1 MDILEKK
8 EIKEI
13 MEKIENLTPW
23 DKADFLDVL
32 TDNII
37 DGYEFDEQTTLKER
51 ATLKE
56 RGYLNVNDT
65 DEIEDY
71 IKENYTDGELLD
83 LVNSDYD
90 VVEYVLSNGLASD
103 VFDELDADDIVD
115 LVSKKRHGVGDCL
128 DELFDNYKTRE
139 EAVDWL
145 SKRIERTFLKD

>member
-23 DKADFLDVL
+23 DKADFLDAL
-32 TDNII
+32 TDRII
-37 DGYEFDEQTTLKER
+37 DDYEFEEET
-51 ATLKE
+51 TLKE

-83 LVNSDYD
+83 LVRSDYEL
-90 VVEYVLSNGLASD
+90 VEYVLSNGLASD
-103 VFDELDADDIVD
+103 VFDELDADDIVN

-128 DELFDNYKTRE
+128 DELFDNSKTRE

>member
-37 DGYEFDEQTTLKER
+37 DDYEFEEET
-51 ATLKE
+51 TLKE

-83 LVNSDYD
+83 LVNSDYEL
-90 VVEYVLSNGLASD
+90 VEYVLRNGLASD
-103 VFDELDADDIVD
+103 VFEELDADDIAD

>member
-37 DGYEFDEQTTLKER
+37 DDYEFDEQT
-51 ATLKE
+51 TLKE

-83 LVNSDYD
+83 LVRSDYEL
-90 VVEYVLSNGLASD
+90 VEYVLSNGLASD

>member
-37 DGYEFDEQTTLKER
+37 DDYEFDEQT
-51 ATLKE
+51 TLKE

>member
-37 DGYEFDEQTTLKER
+37 DDYEFDEQT
-51 ATLKE
+51 TLKE

-83 LVNSDYD
+83 LVRSDYEL
-90 VVEYVLSNGLASD
+90 VEYVLSNGLASD
-103 VFDELDADDIVD
+103 VFDELDADDIVN

-128 DELFDNYKTRE
+128 DELFDNSKTRE

>member
-37 DGYEFDEQTTLKER
+37 DDYEFDEQTK
-51 ATLKE
+51 LKE

-128 DELFDNYKTRE
+128 DELFDNSKTRE

>member
-32 TDNII
+32 TDRII
-37 DGYEFDEQTTLKER
+37 DDYEFDEQT
-51 ATLKE
+51 TLKE

>member
-13 MEKIENLTPW
+13 IEQIENLTPW

-32 TDNII
+32 TDRII
-37 DGYEFDEQTTLKER
+37 DDYEFDEQT
-51 ATLKE
+51 TLKE